1 MTTLKDLIRLVKE
14 LPENS
19 FDQAF
24 ELINEIK
31 EATDKAKRTAPVLCI
46 HCKAKAVRNGK
57 NDGIQ
62 QYICKSCGK
71 SFSERATSAISNSH
85 ASDNVWKAVI
95 RDTVD
100 GVAIAKTAS
109 QLDIAASTV
118 FNMRHKIL
126 NTILQESVGRPVML
140 EGACEVDETYILECE
155 KGSGSAFIDPFYREP
170 RNNGRASKP
179 GTSSEYICLCT
190 SRTSTGKYIAQAVN
204 RATPS
209 KKEIEEIFADRIED
223 DTLLLADGNKS
234 YNTLK
239 DRCAVIKTDVEDRV
253 NINRFHSFIKERN
266 ARARG
271 FATKHL
277 NRYAALFA
285 KIFGNQD
292 DATDKIFELIKN
304 RDGKFMSIEDLKSEN
319 LLLL

>member
-1 MTTLKDLIRLVKE
+1 MATLKDLIRLVKE

-19 FDQAF
+19 FAQAF
-24 ELINEIK
+24 EHLNQIK
-31 EATDKAKRTAPVLCI
+31 EAAEQAKRTAPVLCI
-46 HCKAKAVRNGK
+46 HCHSKAVKNGK

-62 QYICKSCGK
+62 QYLCKSCGK
-71 SFSERATSAISNSH
+71 SFSERATSTISNSH

-100 GVAIAKTAS
+100 GVAIAKTARE
-109 QLDIAASTV
+109 LEVAGSTV

-126 NTILQESVGRPVML
+126 NAIEQEFLSNPVML

-155 KGSGSAFIDPFYREP
+155 KGTVFLDSNYREP
-170 RNNGRASKP
+170 RTSGKASKP
-179 GTSSEYICLCT
+179 GLSSEYICLCT
-190 SRTSTGKYIAQAVN
+190 SVTSTGKLIAKAVN

-209 KKEIEEIFADRIED
+209 KEEIEQVFGSRIED

-239 DRCAVIKTDVEDRV
+239 DRCAVIKTDAEDRT

-285 KIFGNQD
+285 KIFGNQE
-292 DATDKIFELIKN
+292 DATEKIFEVVKG
-304 RDGKFMSIEDLKSEN
+304 RDGKFMSIEGLKSEN
-319 LLLL
+319 LLML